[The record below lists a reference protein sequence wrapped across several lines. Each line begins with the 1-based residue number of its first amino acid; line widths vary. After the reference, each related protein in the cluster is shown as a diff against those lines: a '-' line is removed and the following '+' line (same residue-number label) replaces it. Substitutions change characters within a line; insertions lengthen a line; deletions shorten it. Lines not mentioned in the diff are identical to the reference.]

1 MAQTPLDLDTKA
13 HKLRTLILNAR
24 KPFVLRNF
32 KMNWKCFE
40 QSLEE
45 WCANY
50 DREVNSLTEFEVMPC
65 NQGNNTPHWE
75 RCRESIRM
83 SLSEFLEK
91 QKTSTDKFWIGLNYQ
106 RMNNL
111 PNALK
116 EGIDFSRLGF
126 SETTNECNYWLCSKQ
141 TNTPCH
147 YDTYGCNIVVQVYG
161 RKSWVLFPPNTPL
174 SCTRVPYEESS
185 VYCEEN
191 LYAPNPKE
199 HERLS
204 ELHDSVYRC
213 ILNANDVLIV
223 PRHWW
228 HYVEAVDVSY
238 SINYWIPLE
247 NDIEEQL
254 KECIVKILIE
264 RFVQSGS
271 REEQN
276 YILNPN
282 QLNEIESDS
291 EIFEILEYLYK
302 NLKTDCSAPKSRKL
316 SATPHPYQYLS
327 EQEAEKLIQDLPE
340 GMIER
345 VSPMQSNDYEILLK
359 QNAKRFSA
367 TQTNDAQNSNPLC
380 NVKRALLNSV
390 CAPSVIEQIKMEFF
404 RRNGQ

>member
-1 MAQTPLDLDTKA
+1 MAQTGLNPDTEA

-24 KPFVLRNF
+24 KPLVLRNF

-45 WCANY
+45 WCTNY
-50 DREVNSLTEFEVMPC
+50 DKEVNSLTEFELMPC

-75 RCRESIRM
+75 CRRESIQM
-83 SLSEFLEK
+83 SLSQFLEK
-91 QKTSTDKFWIGLNYQ
+91 QKTFTDKFWIGLNYQ
-106 RMNNL
+106 RMNNI
-111 PNALK
+111 PNVLK

-126 SETTNECNYWLCSKQ
+126 SDTTNECNYWLCSTQ

-161 RKSWVLFPPNTPL
+161 RKSWILFPPNTPL
-174 SCTRVPYEESS
+174 SCTRIPYEESS

-191 LYAPNPKE
+191 FYAPNTKE
-199 HERLS
+199 LQRLS
-204 ELHDSVYRC
+204 EMHESVYRC

-228 HYVEAVDVSY
+228 HYVEAVDISF

-264 RFVQSGS
+264 RFVQSGMK
-271 REEQN
+271 EEQK

-282 QLNEIESDS
+282 QLNEIESDA
-291 EIFEILEYLYK
+291 EIFTILEYLCK
-302 NLKTDCSAPKSRKL
+302 NLKTDCSTPKSRRL
-316 SATPHPYQYLS
+316 NVTRHPYQYIN
-327 EQEAEKLIQDLPE
+327 EQETQKLIQDMPA
-340 GMIER
+340 GMIEC
-345 VSPMQSNDYEILLK
+345 VSPMQRNDYEILLK
-359 QNAKRFSA
+359 QNAKRFNA
-367 TQTNDAQNSNPLC
+367 TQTNNANPLC
-380 NVKRALLNSV
+380 DIKRALINSV
-390 CAPSVIEQIKMEFF
+390 CAPSVIEQIKKGFF
-404 RRNGQ
+404 KRYGQ

>member
-1 MAQTPLDLDTKA
+1 MAQNPLDLATET

-32 KMNWKCFE
+32 KMNWNCFE

-83 SLSEFLEK
+83 SLSQFLGK

-106 RMNNL
+106 RIKNL

-116 EGIDFSRLGF
+116 QGIDFSRLGF
-126 SETTNECNYWLCSKQ
+126 SETTNECNYWLCSTQ

-147 YDTYGCNIVVQVYG
+147 YDTYGCNIVAQVYG
-161 RKSWVLFPPNTPL
+161 RKSWILFPPNTPL

-191 LYAPNPKE
+191 LYAPSPKE
-199 HERLS
+199 HQRLS
-204 ELHDSVYRC
+204 ELHESVYRC
-213 ILNANDVLIV
+213 ILDANDVLIV

-228 HYVEAVDVSY
+228 HYVEAVDVSF

-264 RFVQSGS
+264 RFVQSGG
-271 REEQN
+271 REEQK

-282 QLNEIESDS
+282 QLNEIESDA
-291 EIFEILEYLYK
+291 EIFEILEYLYN
-302 NLKTDCSAPKSRKL
+302 NLKTDRSAPKSRKL
-316 SATPHPYQYLS
+316 SVTRHPYQYLS
-327 EQEAEKLIQDLPE
+327 EQETEKLTQDLPK

-367 TQTNDAQNSNPLC
+367 TQTNNVQESNPLG
-380 NVKRALLNSV
+380 NIKRALINSV

-404 RRNGQ
+404 KRNRQ

>member
-1 MAQTPLDLDTKA
+1 MAQTTPHFATEA

-50 DREVNSLTEFEVMPC
+50 DKEVNSLTEFEVMSC
-65 NQGNNTPHWE
+65 NQGNQTPHWE
-75 RCRESIRM
+75 RCRESMRM
-83 SLSEFLEK
+83 SLSQFLEK
-91 QKTSTDKFWIGLNYQ
+91 QKTATDEFWIGLNYQ
-106 RMNNL
+106 RMQDL

-161 RKSWVLFPPNTPL
+161 RKSWILFPPNTPL
-174 SCTRVPYEESS
+174 SCTRIPYEESS

-191 LYAPNPKE
+191 LYAPNLKE
-199 HERLS
+199 LQQLT
-204 ELHDSVYRC
+204 ELHEFVYRC
-213 ILNANDVLIV
+213 ILEENDVLIV

-228 HYVEAVDVSY
+228 HYVEAIDISL

-247 NDIEEQL
+247 NDIEEQF

-271 REEQN
+271 KEEQK

-282 QLNEIESDS
+282 QLNEIESD
-291 EIFEILEYLYK
+291 EEVFQILEYLYR
-302 NLKTDCSAPKSRKL
+302 NIKTDCSQSKSRRL
-316 SATPHPYQYLS
+316 NVTRHPYQYLN
-327 EQEAEKLIQDLPE
+327 EQETQKIIQELPA
-340 GMIER
+340 GMMEN
-345 VSPMQSNDYEILLK
+345 VTPMQRNDYEMLLK
-359 QNAKRFSA
+359 QNAKRFTT
-367 TQTNDAQNSNPLC
+367 TQTNNAQQLQPISEL
-380 NVKRALLNSV
+380 KRALINSV
-390 CAPSVIEQIKMEFF
+390 CAPAIVEHIKKEFF
-404 RRNGQ
+404 KRYEP